1 LITLIFGEKYQLWS
15 SSLYD
20 ILRSPFTSFLLVKTF
35 FSAPCSQTPFIPL
48 GREINF
54 HTHMKQV
61 LDKNL
66 SSGGVKCLSWTAGRG
81 ATLNHVLW
89 MKAERN

>member
-1 LITLIFGEKYQLWS
+1 
-15 SSLYD
+15 
-20 ILRSPFTSFLLVKTF
+20 
-35 FSAPCSQTPFIPL
+35 
-48 GREINF
+48 
-54 HTHMKQV
+54 MKQV